1 MNIGIISDTHDH
13 KRHVRRAVEI
23 FAERDVQYVLH
34 AGDITTATTVE
45 AFARQWKERFIAVF
59 GNCDADRAALQAA
72 VNHYGGR
79 IEPCY
84 AGEIDGKAIHMAHT
98 PQTLAGAV
106 GSQKY
111 DLVIYGHTHRQ
122 DIQRQDRTLIVNPG
136 AARSWMTSTGQVVIL
151 NLADMTY
158 TTESLGRVL

>member
-23 FAERDVQYVLH
+23 FTERDVQYVLH
-34 AGDITTATTVE
+34 AGDITTPPTIE
-45 AFARQWKERFIAVF
+45 AFAQRWRERFIAVF

-84 AGEIDGKAIHMAHT
+84 TGEIDGKAIHMAHT
-98 PQTLAGAV
+98 PQTLAQAV
-106 GSQKY
+106 GSQEY
-111 DLVIYGHTHRQ
+111 DLVVYGHTHRQ
-122 DIQRQDRTLIVNPG
+122 DVRQEGRTLIVNPG
-136 AARSWMTSTGQVVIL
+136 AARSWMTTIGQVVIL
-151 NLADMTY
+151 DLADMTY
-158 TTESLGRVL
+158 TTESLSRAL